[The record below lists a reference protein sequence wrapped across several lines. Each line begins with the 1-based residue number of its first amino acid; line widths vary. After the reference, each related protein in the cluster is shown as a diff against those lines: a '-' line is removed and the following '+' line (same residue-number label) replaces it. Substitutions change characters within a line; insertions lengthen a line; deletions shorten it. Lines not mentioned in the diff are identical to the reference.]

1 MDDLQTNEAVIHREL
16 AEREI
21 RPRDRRDPLAEVC
34 FNGYMYSREEATE
47 LKRRHDARID
57 ALQISMKNE
66 WMASEGGRLCMA
78 FFQAFRAYKDYLEKN
93 MLADY
98 KARDLQENYYEEH
111 ELFRAAFATLDEY
124 QQEQEQAR
132 SKNLEKAKKAARCQH
147 LHANGE
153 QCGSPRMR
161 GRKLCYMHEQMEERP
176 QKLDLG
182 PLEDPDSIQVAI
194 RKLQSAIIEGTLDS
208 KQLGQLAYTIQLAA
222 WNVTRTTDRRERVTS

>member
-1 MDDLQTNEAVIHREL
+1 MDDLQMNEAVIHREL

-34 FNGYMYSREEATE
+34 LNGYMYSREEETE
-47 LKRRHDARID
+47 LIRRRDARID
-57 ALQISMKNE
+57 AMQRENREE
-66 WMASEGGRLCMA
+66 WVASEGGRLCMA
-78 FFQAFRAYKDYLEKN
+78 FFQAFHAYKDYLARN
-93 MLADY
+93 PSAND
-98 KARDLQENYYEEH
+98 KARGGLYYYEEH
-111 ELFRAAFATLDEY
+111 KLFLTGARIMDDY
-124 QQEQEQAR
+124 QREQEAVR

-194 RKLQSAIIEGTLDS
+194 RKLQGAIIEGTLDS
-208 KQLGQLAYTIQLAA
+208 KQIGQLAYTIQLAA